1 MFDKILQFFVKLL
14 PAPLKKLYDKF
25 EELVIYIYYGV
36 LTTILNLIVQ
46 GVSQAILNP
55 MPIQGLEIKNPFPIP
70 ALSIPDVLV
79 WDAAGVKT
87 TIATAIAWTVAVIF
101 AFYVNKKYVF
111 RSVTQSGK
119 QLMYEFWTFVSARI
133 ASLFMEMVI
142 MNIGAPF
149 YSTDGETVD
158 NKLMYWVFK
167 FTAQV
172 VVTLANYFFSKLVVF
187 KKKKTKPAA
196 EDASETPAKP
206 AEEAK
211 S

>member
-25 EELVIYIYYGV
+25 EELIIYIYYGV

-46 GVSQAILNP
+46 GIAQAILNP
-55 MPIQGLEIKNPFPIP
+55 MPIP
-70 ALSIPDVLV
+70 ALVIDGLLT
-79 WDAAGVKT
+79 WDSVKVKA

-111 RSVTQSGK
+111 KSVTRAGK
-119 QLMYEFWTFVSARI
+119 QLWYEFWTFISARI

-142 MNIGAPF
+142 MNIGANF
-149 YSTDGETVD
+149 YSTDGMTVD

-167 FTAQV
+167 FMAQV
-172 VVTLANYFFSKLVVF
+172 VVTLANYFFSKLIVF
-187 KKKKTKPAA
+187 RKKK
-196 EDASETPAKP
+196 EDS
-206 AEEAK
+206 
-211 S
+211 

>member
-14 PAPLKKLYDKF
+14 PKPLKKLYDKF
-25 EELVIYIYYGV
+25 EELIIYVYYGL

-46 GVSQAILNP
+46 GISQACLNP
-55 MPIQGLEIKNPFPIP
+55 LPIP
-70 ALSIPDVLV
+70 GVNIPIPFREAPLV
-79 WDAAGVKT
+79 WDAVKVKT

-111 RSVTQSGK
+111 KSETKSGR
-119 QLMYEFWTFVSARI
+119 QFWYEFWTFVSARI

-142 MNIGAPF
+142 MNIGAAF
-149 YSTDGETVD
+149 YSTNGEEVD
-158 NKLMYWVFK
+158 NHLMYWVFK
-167 FTAQV
+167 FIAQV

-187 KKKKTKPAA
+187 RKKK
-196 EDASETPAKP
+196 DAP
-206 AEEAK
+206 AEEAE

>member
-1 MFDKILQFFVKLL
+1 MFEKILQFFVKLL
-14 PAPLKKLYDKF
+14 PAPLRKLYDKF

-46 GVSQAILNP
+46 GIAQAILNP
-55 MPIQGLEIKNPFPIP
+55 LPIP
-70 ALSIPDVLV
+70 ALEIAGLLT
-79 WDAAGVKT
+79 WDAVKVKA

-111 RSVTQSGK
+111 RSVTQSRK
-119 QLMYEFWTFVSARI
+119 QLWYEFWTFISARI

-142 MNIGAPF
+142 MNIGANF
-149 YSTDGETVD
+149 YSTDGQTVD
-158 NKLMYWVFK
+158 NKPMYWVFK

-187 KKKKTKPAA
+187 RKKKTDAA
-196 EDASETPAKP
+196 G
-206 AEEAK
+206 EE
-211 S
+211 

>member
-25 EELVIYIYYGV
+25 EELIIYIYYGV

-46 GVSQAILNP
+46 GISQAILNP
-55 MPIQGLEIKNPFPIP
+55 LPIP
-70 ALSIPDVLV
+70 ALAIAGLLT
-79 WDAAGVKT
+79 WDAVKVKA

-111 RSVTQSGK
+111 RSVTQSRK
-119 QLMYEFWTFVSARI
+119 QLWYEFWTFLSARI

-142 MNIGAPF
+142 MNIGAGF

-167 FTAQV
+167 FMAQV
-172 VVTLANYFFSKLVVF
+172 VVTLANYFFSKLIVF
-187 KKKKTKPAA
+187 RKKKDKTP
-196 EDASETPAKP
+196 ASE
-206 AEEAK
+206 EN
-211 S
+211 

>member
-25 EELVIYIYYGV
+25 EELIIYIYYGL

-46 GVSQAILNP
+46 GISQAILNP
-55 MPIQGLEIKNPFPIP
+55 LPIPGLEIPG
-70 ALSIPDVLV
+70 VLL
-79 WDAAGVKT
+79 WESVKVKA

-111 RSVTQSGK
+111 KSVTQSGK
-119 QLMYEFWTFVSARI
+119 QLWYEFWTFISARI
-133 ASLFMEMVI
+133 ASLFMEMII
-142 MNIGAPF
+142 MNIGAHF

-167 FTAQV
+167 FMAQV

-187 KKKKTKPAA
+187 KKKKDNTPEKPAQEA
-196 EDASETPAKP
+196 E
-206 AEEAK
+206 
-211 S
+211 

>member
-46 GVSQAILNP
+46 GISQAILNP
-55 MPIQGLEIKNPFPIP
+55 LPVPALEI
-70 ALSIPDVLV
+70 AGLLT
-79 WDAAGVKT
+79 WDSVKVKA
-87 TIATAIAWTVAVIF
+87 TIATAIAWMVAVIF

-111 RSVTQSGK
+111 RSITQSSK
-119 QLMYEFWTFVSARI
+119 QLWYEFWTFLSARI

-142 MNIGAPF
+142 MNIGASF

-167 FTAQV
+167 FMAQV
-172 VVTLANYFFSKLVVF
+172 VVTLANYFFSKLIVF
-187 KKKKTKPAA
+187 KKKKEGA
-196 EDASETPAKP
+196 
-206 AEEAK
+206 
-211 S
+211 

>member
-14 PAPLKKLYDKF
+14 PKPLKKLYDKF
-25 EELVIYIYYGV
+25 EELVIYIYYGL

-46 GVSQAILNP
+46 GVAQAILNP
-55 MPIQGLEIKNPFPIP
+55 LPIP
-70 ALSIPDVLV
+70 ALTIPNLLT
-79 WDAAGVKT
+79 WDAAAVKT

-111 RSVTQSGK
+111 KSVTKSGK
-119 QLMYEFWTFVSARI
+119 QFWYEFWTFVSARI

-142 MNIGAPF
+142 MNIGAGF

-187 KKKKTKPAA
+187 KKKKDAAADQPAA
-196 EDASETPAKP
+196 KE
-206 AEEAK
+206 AE
-211 S
+211 

>member
-1 MFDKILQFFVKLL
+1 MFDKILQFFVRLL

-25 EELVIYIYYGV
+25 EELIIYVYYGV

-46 GVSQAILNP
+46 GIAQALLNP
-55 MPIQGLEIKNPFPIP
+55 LPIP
-70 ALSIPDVLV
+70 ALSIPGILT
-79 WDAAGVKT
+79 WDAAAVKT

-119 QLMYEFWTFVSARI
+119 QLWHELWTFVSARI

-142 MNIGAPF
+142 MNIGAHF
-149 YSTDGETVD
+149 FSTDGIHVD
-158 NKLMYWVFK
+158 NKLMYWIFK

-187 KKKKTKPAA
+187 KQKKAA
-196 EDASETPAKP
+196 PQADDTTEDA
-206 AEEAK
+206 
-211 S
+211 

>member
-14 PAPLKKLYDKF
+14 PAPLKKLYDKY
-25 EELVIYIYYGV
+25 EELIIYIYYGL

-46 GVSQAILNP
+46 GVAQMILNP
-55 MPIQGLEIKNPFPIP
+55 LPISGLTIP
-70 ALSIPDVLV
+70 GFWGWEGLV
-79 WDAAGVKT
+79 WDAAAVKT

-111 RSVTQSGK
+111 KSVTKSFK
-119 QLMYEFWTFVSARI
+119 QLMYEFWTFISARI

-142 MNIGAPF
+142 MNIGAHF

-158 NKLMYWVFK
+158 NLLMYWIFK

-187 KKKKTKPAA
+187 RKKK
-196 EDASETPAKP
+196 DKP
-206 AEEAK
+206 AEEQPA
-211 S
+211 SDPTEE

>member
-14 PAPLKKLYDKF
+14 PAPLKKLYDKY
-25 EELVIYIYYGV
+25 EELIIYIYYGL

-46 GVSQAILNP
+46 GVAQMILNP
-55 MPIQGLEIKNPFPIP
+55 LPISGLTIP
-70 ALSIPDVLV
+70 GFWGWEGLV
-79 WDAAGVKT
+79 WDAAAVKT

-111 RSVTQSGK
+111 KSVTHSFK
-119 QLMYEFWTFVSARI
+119 QLMYEFWTFISARI

-142 MNIGAPF
+142 MNIGAHF
-149 YSTDGETVD
+149 YSTDGVHVD
-158 NKLMYWVFK
+158 NVLMYWIFK

-187 KKKKTKPAA
+187 RKKKDKPV
-196 EDASETPAKP
+196 EEQPASDPT
-206 AEEAK
+206 EE
-211 S
+211 